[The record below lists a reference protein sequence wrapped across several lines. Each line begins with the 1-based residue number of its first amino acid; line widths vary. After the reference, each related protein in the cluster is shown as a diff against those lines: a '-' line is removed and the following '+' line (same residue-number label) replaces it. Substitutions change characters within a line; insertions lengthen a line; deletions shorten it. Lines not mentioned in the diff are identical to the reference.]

1 MKNCWK
7 LCGICGVLMVVLFF
21 MLMLI
26 IEGIIFLSIGVRFG
40 ICWVVVVE
48 EVLVVVVES
57 GDNVK
62 FKFRVSVLSVNVVF
76 FMYFSFD

>member
-1 MKNCWK
+1 
-7 LCGICGVLMVVLFF
+7 
-21 MLMLI
+21 MLI
-26 IEGIIFLSIGVRFG
+26 IEGIIFSSIGVRFG

-62 FKFRVSVLSVNVVF
+62 FKFRVSVFSVNVVF